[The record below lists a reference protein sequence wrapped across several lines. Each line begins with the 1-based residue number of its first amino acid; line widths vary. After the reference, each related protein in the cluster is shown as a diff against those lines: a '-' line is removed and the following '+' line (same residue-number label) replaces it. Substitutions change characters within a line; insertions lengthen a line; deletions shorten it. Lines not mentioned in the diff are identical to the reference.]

1 MQKDITI
8 NPFINSLKHPTIMK
22 KTIISL
28 ALAIIGTVASYAADI
43 NASWNQITAQNNS
56 LMLINVP
63 EKNAKDKNFESMQ
76 LAVGQNMSPEAV
88 AAIGNIVDK
97 ITDSEEM
104 LDVTEGTARVRLLA
118 QPINDGKEYSVLF
131 YIVENGTT
139 VVLINGQCT
148 AENFQKAIKDI
159 NLEKMVQ

>member
-1 MQKDITI
+1 
-8 NPFINSLKHPTIMK
+8 MK

-131 YIVENGTT
+131 YVVENGTT

-148 AENFQKAIKDI
+148 AENFNKAIKDL
-159 NLEKMVQ
+159 NLENMVQ

>member
-1 MQKDITI
+1 MQNDITI
-8 NPFINSLKHPTIMK
+8 NPIINSLKHPTIMK

>member
-1 MQKDITI
+1 
-8 NPFINSLKHPTIMK
+8 MK

-104 LDVTEGTARVRLLA
+104 LDMTEGTARVRLLA

-131 YIVENGTT
+131 YVVEDGTT

-148 AENFQKAIKDI
+148 ADNFQKAIKGLD
-159 NLEKMVQ
+159 LEKMVQ